1 MMVAC
6 ALGLLVCGCA
16 HGGRAASSKSK
27 VPAARVDTTAAL
39 IAKADAHLDAGMA
52 EMRQGHLNRA
62 RAEFDES
69 LGVYLGTPGG
79 AMATPQLGEA
89 YRRTLRAI

>member
-62 RAEFDES
+62 RAPLSVGPNGS
-69 LGVYLGTPGG
+69 LNLAAEVPEGVAAVP
-79 AMATPQLGEA
+79 
-89 YRRTLRAI
+89 